1 MISLQDC
8 RYSAFVSYAHADDHY
23 WGGWISQFCDQLLLS
38 LNNSPKLRGKRP
50 PPLHLSGDNGPVSG
64 RLSDELRER
73 VAASFA
79 MVIVVHENYAQSEW
93 CLRELEYFREVC
105 GDDSYRDR
113 LYVVAMSV
121 DAIERVTAS
130 PGWQGL
136 LPGADQLWMPFYET
150 GRPQRPLDVFMSEG
164 VLDRDFREPF
174 ERLRDDLVDKLKLAA
189 GLAPQRRAAAE
200 AVASP
205 WSASRPMLLPEAA
218 PNVAPVLLFG
228 CSSAALQPKVHAVMA
243 QLAARGVQATEL
255 SAASLDQDFAEFAQ
269 ARQLVLPF
277 DDQPP
282 WLAKS
287 VPGGVLAMQ
296 RNAWLAQGH
305 AATDLMWLDLR
316 TDLSA
321 EPEGAARFVADL
333 DAATISA
340 PQLLDR
346 LETASA
352 PPPPPDTP
360 RGVRIFI
367 ESNARP
373 GEHHLWMILG
383 DQIRRRW
390 YALFPETSSSAVPP
404 LTLDTVGLPVDEL
417 DAVTGL
423 DTADGVVLL
432 WGRKDSRS
440 LQAQIDRVLRKL
452 PPSREAVPGLVAYLM
467 PPQVSEGPVPAW
479 IWQVLRFDVS
489 GADVINVVDEEED
502 DLQRFLRRVLR
513 RRLAR
518 DTLLGV
524 APLGSVLASTQAR
537 VRAQVRAQPG
547 QASRAVP

>member
-8 RYSAFVSYAHADDHY
+8 RYSVFVSYAHADDHY

-79 MVIVVHENYAQSEW
+79 MVIVVHDNYALSDW
-93 CLRELEYFREVC
+93 CLRELAYFREVC

-113 LYVVAMSV
+113 LYVVAMSAE
-121 DAIERVTAS
+121 AIERVSAS
-130 PGWQGL
+130 PGWQEL
-136 LPGADQLWMPFYET
+136 LPGADQLWMPFYEA

-189 GLAPQRRAAAE
+189 GVAPQRRVAPA
-200 AVASP
+200 AVATA
-205 WSASRPMLLPEAA
+205 WSASRPMLLPEASPQA
-218 PNVAPVLLFG
+218 EPVLLLG
-228 CSSAALQPKVHAVMA
+228 CSHAGLQPKVQALLT
-243 QLAARGVQATEL
+243 QLAARGIEATEL

-269 ARQLVLPF
+269 ARQLVLPY

-287 VPGGVLAMQ
+287 LPGGVLAMQ

-305 AATDLMWLDLR
+305 AAADLMWLDLR
-316 TDLSA
+316 TDPSA
-321 EPEGAARFVADL
+321 EPQGAARFVADL
-333 DAATISA
+333 DAASITT

-346 LETASA
+346 LEQASA
-352 PPPPPDTP
+352 PPPAPDAP
-360 RGVRIFI
+360 LGVRIFI
-367 ESNARP
+367 ESNTRP
-373 GEHHLWMILG
+373 GENHVWLILG

-390 YALFPETSSSAVPP
+390 YALFPDASAVPP

-417 DAVTGL
+417 DAVTSL

-479 IWQVLRFDVS
+479 IWQVLRFDV
-489 GADVINVVDEEED
+489 GDGDVIDVVDEEED
-502 DLQRFLRRVLR
+502 DLQRFLKRVLR

-518 DTLLGV
+518 DTWQGV
-524 APLGSVLASTQAR
+524 KPAGLSAAPAIR
-537 VRAQVRAQPG
+537 IQP
-547 QASRAVP
+547 